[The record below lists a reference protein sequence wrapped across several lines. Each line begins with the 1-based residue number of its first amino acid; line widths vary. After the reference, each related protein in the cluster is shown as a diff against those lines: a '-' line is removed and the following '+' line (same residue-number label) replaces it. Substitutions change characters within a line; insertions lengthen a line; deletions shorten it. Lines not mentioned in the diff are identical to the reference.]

1 MGSRDE
7 PAGVEGPRRGPR
19 ARAPLFSLLFD
30 HEPRQRE
37 EAQPRR
43 VLTREHLVESILG
56 ELSRLLNTRCSTTM
70 AGLEGQERTV
80 MNYGLP
86 DFTTLNPTSEGDR
99 QRLGRLIVEAVRAFE
114 PRLRN
119 PLVEVKADAANGRVL
134 RVRVDGMLVM
144 EHLSE
149 PVSFPLVIEE
159 RGGAITVGHAAV
171 T

>member
-7 PAGVEGPRRGPR
+7 SAGVEGPRRGPR
-19 ARAPLFSLLFD
+19 SRAPLFTRLFD

-37 EAQPRR
+37 EVQPRR
-43 VLTREHLVESILG
+43 VLLRERLIESILS

-80 MNYGLP
+80 ANYGLP

-99 QRLGRLIVEAVRAFE
+99 QRLARLIVDAIRAFE
-114 PRLRN
+114 PRLQN
-119 PLVEVKADAANGRVL
+119 PVADVRTDPANGRVL
-134 RVRVDGMLVM
+134 RVRVDGMLVI
-144 EHLSE
+144 EHLAE

-159 RGGAITVGHAAV
+159 RGGAISLGQSSV

>member
-1 MGSRDE
+1 MGSRDQSAE
-7 PAGVEGPRRGPR
+7 LEGPRRGPR
-19 ARAPLFSLLFD
+19 ARAPLFSRLFD

-43 VLTREHLVESILG
+43 VLTRERLIDSILG

-70 AGLEGQERTV
+70 AMLEGQERTV

-99 QRLGRLIVEAVRAFE
+99 QRLARLIVEAVRAFE
-114 PRLRN
+114 PRLRE
-119 PLVEVKADAANGRVL
+119 PAVDVKTDPANGRRL

-144 EHLSE
+144 EHLPE

-159 RGGAITVGHAAV
+159 RGGEIRLEET
-171 T
+171 

>member
-19 ARAPLFSLLFD
+19 ARAPLFSRLFD

-43 VLTREHLVESILG
+43 VLTREGLVESILS
-56 ELSRLLNTRCSTTM
+56 ELSRMLNTRCSTTM
-70 AGLEGQERTV
+70 AALEGQERNV
-80 MNYGLP
+80 ANYGLP

-99 QRLGRLIVEAVRAFE
+99 QRLGRLIVEAVRAYE

-119 PLVEVKADAANGRVL
+119 PLVDVRADPTNGRVL
-134 RVRVDGMLVM
+134 RVTVDGMLVI
-144 EHLSE
+144 ENLSE
-149 PVSFPLVIEE
+149 PVSFPLVIAE
-159 RGGAITVGHAAV
+159 RGGEIRSG
-171 T
+171 

>member
-7 PAGVEGPRRGPR
+7 PTGIEGPKRGPR
-19 ARAPLFSLLFD
+19 ARAPLFSRLFD
-30 HEPRQRE
+30 QEPRQRE

-43 VLTREHLVESILG
+43 VLTRERLIESILG
-56 ELSRLLNTRCSTTM
+56 ELSRVLNTRCSMTM
-70 AGLEGQERTV
+70 AGLEGEERTV

-99 QRLGRLIVEAVRAFE
+99 QRLARLIVEAVRAFE

-119 PLVEVKADAANGRVL
+119 PLVDVKADPVNGRVL
-134 RVRVDGMLVM
+134 RVRVDGMLEM

-159 RGGAITVGHAAV
+159 RGGAIILGQAAV